1 MENKPESPAPIQQ
14 LVGRLRELASKATP
28 APWIGDRFDG
38 TVKYFI
44 LGGSSRV
51 NVCRGDNGN
60 SECGPYG
67 FENSADEELV
77 MAMRNA
83 LPALLEIAEAANL
96 ALDHMDGNDV
106 PAWLSESYLA
116 LGAALR
122 LPPNANITRPG
133 EPSQEKHQ

>member
-1 MENKPESPAPIQQ
+1 MNNENNISPAPIQQ
-14 LVGRLRELASKATP
+14 LVGRLRDLLPKATP
-28 APWIGDRFDG
+28 APWIGDRYDG
-38 TVKYFI
+38 TIKYSI
-44 LGGSSRV
+44 LGGPNRAI
-51 NVCRGDNGN
+51 VCRGDNGN

-67 FENSADEELV
+67 FNNGADEELV

-83 LPALLEIAEAANL
+83 LPALLAIAEAANL

-122 LPPNANITRPG
+122 LPPNAQADRAG
-133 EPSQEKHQ
+133 EKP